1 MRECVM
7 AQSMTMI
14 ALHVRPTVLWH
25 ESETHCVCSCV
36 ASEWTLRLF
45 VDDIVVRER
54 IVEGVRPMLRIAQE
68 WRETVSN
75 AHDVAAQSE
84 SRSRFDRRLTAPER
98 RNVPR
103 GGRRANDAS
112 RKAGAAQSERDG
124 SPAGTRTET
133 EAHHG
138 DLTALKAELERLRE
152 ENAILR
158 DSALAFGALAERL
171 NTAVRQHGGSGDD
184 RSASRSRM
192 S

>member
-1 MRECVM
+1 M
-7 AQSMTMI
+7 
-14 ALHVRPTVLWH
+14 
-25 ESETHCVCSCV
+25 CSCV
-36 ASEWTLRLF
+36 ASEGTLRLF

-54 IVEGVRPMLRIAQE
+54 VVEGVRPMLRIAQE

-84 SRSRFDRRLTAPER
+84 SRSRFDRRVTDSER

-103 GGRRANDAS
+103 GGRRADDPP
-112 RKAGAAQSERDG
+112 RMAGADQSAAEG
-124 SPAGTRTET
+124 SPGATQTET
-133 EAHHG
+133 DPHSG
-138 DLTALKAELERLRE
+138 DLFALKAELDRLRE

-171 NTAVRQHGGSGDD
+171 NTVVREHGGSRGT
-184 RSASRSRM
+184 RSAGRSRM

>member
-1 MRECVM
+1 
-7 AQSMTMI
+7 MI
-14 ALHVRPTVLWH
+14 SLHVRPTVLWH

-54 IVEGVRPMLRIAQE
+54 VVEGVRPMLRIAQE

-84 SRSRFDRRLTAPER
+84 SRSRFDHRLAAPER
-98 RNVPR
+98 RTVPR
-103 GGRRANDAS
+103 GGRRASDPS
-112 RKAGAAQSERDG
+112 RMAGAAQSATDG
-124 SPAGTRTET
+124 SPTAVRTET
-133 EAHHG
+133 DPDHG
-138 DLTALKAELERLRE
+138 DLCALKAELERLRE

-171 NTAVRQHGGSGDD
+171 NTAVRQHGGSRGT
-184 RSASRSRM
+184 RSAGRSRM